1 MGRPLNHKYFTGSP
15 ALIAHAYVVGD
26 TQVRNASID
35 KQTSGLVVQ
44 LENA

>member
-15 ALIAHAYVVGD
+15 ALIAHAYVVD
-26 TQVRNASID
+26 DNQVRNASID